1 MHAPEAPD
9 APEAADAPEALEAP
23 SAVARL
29 TLPDLYARQASYA
42 SQNRW
47 IGGEYERTVVRG
59 DGRSVGYFEPD
70 GIRWILG
77 ELQSR
82 LGWAPYVEHSELGDH
97 LIALEAPRSE
107 GGATITL
114 EPGGQVELSGRPHAT
129 LAALDTEV
137 RRNRAMLHD
146 LSSGKDHHW
155 LAIGLT
161 PYAPI
166 DSIAFVPKGRYAIMR
181 EYLPKVGPLAHWM
194 MKGTT
199 SVQANFDYAS
209 EEDCARKFKVSLAL
223 GPLNTAM
230 FANSP
235 IAEGRLTGWRSF
247 RSHIWTKTDP
257 ARTGFPAAVR
267 EGYTHRRWLDYLLD
281 TPMMFLK
288 LAGDWKAANGL
299 TFRSWLENGHPDAN
313 GRRQYPSMADWEL
326 HQTSVFPE
334 VRVKR
339 TIEIRGADLVSL
351 DLSVAFCALW
361 HGLLYGALDDT
372 ATWVDAHQSGEPALA
387 HEQAGRNGLS
397 GQMWGHQTAELAR
410 EVVALGRVGLAR
422 LGEDVDLLTPLA
434 DQVATGES
442 PADRLIRAWERNPA
456 PESFLREIAY

>member
-1 MHAPEAPD
+1 MHAHE
-9 APEAADAPEALEAP
+9 APEALP
-23 SAVARL
+23 AVDRL
-29 TLPDLYARQASYA
+29 TIPDLYARQASYA

-59 DGRSVGYFEPD
+59 DGQSVGYFEPD

-97 LIALEAPRSE
+97 LIAIEAPRAE

-129 LAALDTEV
+129 LAALDAEV

-146 LSSGKDHHW
+146 LSASKDHHW

-181 EYLPKVGPLAHWM
+181 EYLPKVGPLANWM

-235 IAEGRLTGWRSF
+235 IAEGKLTGWRSF

-288 LAGDWKAANGL
+288 LGGRWTPANGL
-299 TFRSWLENGHPDAN
+299 TFRSWLEHGTLSPAARGGAAGGADPQGA
-313 GRRQYPSMADWEL
+313 RQYPSMADWEL

-372 ATWVDAHQSGEPALA
+372 VAWVDAHQSGEPAIA
-387 HEQAGRNGLS
+387 HEEAGRNGLA
-397 GQMWGHQTAELAR
+397 GTMWGRRTADLAR

-442 PADRLIRAWERNPA
+442 PADRLIRAWEQNPA
-456 PESFLREIAY
+456 PASFLREIAY